1 MSEYGDIDTGQEHS
15 GLEAVHETH
24 GQELDHQSQYGIL
37 EQDHHSE
44 EHEEFEHLK
53 HIEYTDAAG
62 NHYEVTEYTHYE
74 HTEIEDDH
82 TFAAYGQ
89 ESDNQAFGSAGFG
102 AAEGADSGGDAGFG
116 EAGFGSASVASGLE
130 SITSRFENFLGSGLM
145 SDNEINDSSA

>member
-37 EQDHHSE
+37 EQDHQSI
-44 EHEEFEHLK
+44 EHTEYENVK

-74 HTEIEDDH
+74 HTEIESEH

-89 ESDNQAFGSAGFG
+89 EGSAGFG
-102 AAEGADSGGDAGFG
+102 AAELGTSEAASDSQVLSLT
-116 EAGFGSASVASGLE
+116 E
-130 SITSRFENFLGSGLM
+130 RFESFLGDVLDGP
-145 SDNEINDSSA
+145 NYEISDSSA